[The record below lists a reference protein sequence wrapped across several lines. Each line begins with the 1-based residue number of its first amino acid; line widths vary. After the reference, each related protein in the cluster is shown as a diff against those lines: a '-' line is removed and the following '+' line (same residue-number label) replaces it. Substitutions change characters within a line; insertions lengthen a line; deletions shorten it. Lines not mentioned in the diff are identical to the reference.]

1 MKIFTYYAKV
11 FAFILTLT
19 FICLIIHSLICLDIS
34 NLKINIHSITKNYI
48 SLKLIYPIFYILLG
62 YSIYVYSKTID
73 SQSNIL
79 IIATI
84 YLVLILLVMLSS
96 LLLFKFANFIF
107 AFWLCLISFFIDICL
122 SVFFVRQTV
131 CNFHLSIL
139 FYLTFVLFY
148 FYCNTLV

>member
-79 IIATI
+79 IIAAI

-139 FYLTFVLFY
+139 FYLTFLLFY